1 VVLMPEIAGLEVAKG
16 ALETADVEAVNLTT
30 DPREF
35 VAVMREI
42 KCFPTTL
49 SLAFKPGPKPV
60 SMTDTGVWR
69 LVVLLFPS

>member
-1 VVLMPEIAGLEVAKG
+1 MPEIAGLEVAKG

-42 KCFPTTL
+42 KCFPTTF
-49 SLAFKPGPKPV
+49 SRV
-60 SMTDTGVWR
+60 
-69 LVVLLFPS
+69 